1 MSYQKW
7 LITALIGMSAL
18 AGCKETKC
26 PRCQVPKC
34 FPEVLCPGKC
44 VADTTDSTCPKYEP
58 REDSSAGAVK
68 SLTTTTLCLANQEG
82 TQAMGVWTSRPM
94 YFMELMNQ
102 ELILSNGGGDPSL
115 CADLD
120 PALSKSTYVTLS
132 KPVRIRVQSWSY
144 SDELARYWVV
154 GKILD
159 GKDARENEH

>member
-1 MSYQKW
+1 MSCQKL
-7 LITALIGMSAL
+7 LITALIGTAAL

-44 VADTTDSTCPKYEP
+44 VADTTDSTCPKYEQ
-58 REDSSAGAVK
+58 REDGSVAAVK

-82 TQAMGVWTSRPM
+82 TQAIGVWTSRPM
-94 YFMELMNQ
+94 YFMGLMNQ
-102 ELILSNGGGDPSL
+102 ELILRNGGGEPSL

-132 KPVRIRVQSWSY
+132 KPVRIRAQSWGY
-144 SDELARYWVV
+144 SAELGRYWVV

-159 GKDARENEH
+159 SKNASENDH